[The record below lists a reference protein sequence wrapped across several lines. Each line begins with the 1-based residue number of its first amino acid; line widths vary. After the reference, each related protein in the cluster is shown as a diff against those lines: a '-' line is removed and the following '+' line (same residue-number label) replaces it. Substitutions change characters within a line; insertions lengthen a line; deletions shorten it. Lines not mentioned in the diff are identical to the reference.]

1 MNDEVENFLRRV
13 AQMRAEAEQ
22 GKAQPRPAP
31 PPKQPPK
38 RREPKPL
45 PPPARLVPARTEMP
59 ILQPV
64 EVEVVD
70 AELAV
75 RGDNVGRHV
84 AEHERRTEQIAEHA
98 RHLGEQV
105 DLADDKLEAHLHD
118 VFDHQLGR
126 LKKSNIEAGHQG
138 RQAAND
144 LTASQIQQMLLTPQS
159 IRDAIILGEILR
171 RPQW

>member
-31 PPKQPPK
+31 PKPPPK
-38 RREPKPL
+38 RREPKPP

-59 ILQPV
+59 VSQPV
-64 EVEVVD
+64 EVEIVD
-70 AELAV
+70 TELAV

-84 AEHERRTEQIAEHA
+84 AAHERRTEQIAEHT
-98 RHLGEQV
+98 RHLGEEV
-105 DLADDKLEAHLHD
+105 DQADDKLEAHLHD

-159 IRDAIILGEILR
+159 IRDAIVLGEILR
-171 RPQW
+171 RPEW

>member
-22 GKAQPRPAP
+22 VKGQPRPAP
-31 PPKQPPK
+31 PKAPPK
-38 RREPKPL
+38 RREPKPP

-59 ILQPV
+59 VSQPV
-64 EVEVVD
+64 EVEIVD

-98 RHLGEQV
+98 RHLGEEV
-105 DLADDKLEAHLHD
+105 DLADDKLEAHLHE

-126 LKKSNIEAGHQG
+126 LKKSSIEAGAQG
-138 RQAAND
+138 RQAAVEV
-144 LTASQIQQMLLTPQS
+144 TALQLQQMLRTPQS
-159 IRDAIILGEILR
+159 IRDAIIMSEILR
-171 RPQW
+171 RPEW